1 MRSEY
6 IAGKIKSMIDKIIL
20 NKDISSYL
28 EKCNQKIPL
37 PKEVIDYIS
46 IKNHKIIPFN
56 KGEGELWTSR
66 EWLFDL
72 GLKTKD
78 AFRVKYSSRLQIS
91 KLVDVFYLHHEFAV
105 ENFDDERLAPSLD
118 GFIEMPY
125 TLQQAELEEVIVSS
139 LERMGYSRISLKE
152 MYEVV
157 CDLKFEEDNFFGPQV
172 TVEYVLFNDYLN
184 VCPD

>member
-1 MRSEY
+1 LQE
-6 IAGKIKSMIDKIIL
+6 KIKSMIDKIIL

-28 EKCNQKIPL
+28 ERCNQKISL
-37 PKEVIDYIS
+37 PKEVIEYIR

-56 KGEGELWTSR
+56 KGELWTSG
-66 EWLFDL
+66 EWVFDL
-72 GLKTKD
+72 GLKTKG

-91 KLVDVFYLHHEFAV
+91 KLVDVFYLHHEFEV
-105 ENFDDERLAPSLD
+105 ENVDDERMAPSLD

-125 TLQQAELEEVIVSS
+125 TLQQAELEDVIVSS